1 MKKTVVSVLS
11 AILVLTVAISFVFSG
26 CSGNGNDGDTTT
38 EMPSDAVAAIQTL
51 KLPYSK
57 SDKLNPFTAQSML
70 NQQLSALIYDGLF
83 ALDKNYTPQPLL
95 ASSCIQSGRTLTVS
109 LASAKFSDGS
119 AVSVSDV
126 VASFN
131 SAKTSPQYK
140 TSLAKFESAKVSGK
154 SVVFTLSAD
163 DPYAVNCLTFA
174 VTKKGST
181 EEGAAG
187 CGRYVYTA
195 ENGVGYLKA
204 KGTRNGFSPK
214 KDSITLYDVKELSV
228 LKYALSIGNISFAF
242 DDLRDG
248 SYTRYSASTAEVQ
261 MNNLVYMTFNKSSS
275 ALSSEKIR
283 QAIALAI
290 DKEKIANESFQGHA
304 TAAYTPFNPDWG
316 VISGKDYTQK
326 TDLDAAGKLLDEA
339 GYTTSNG
346 NIRKNSAGKQLSI
359 KLLVNKDNAFK
370 AAAAQSIKTMLEKL
384 KISVTVTS
392 LSEKEYRSA
401 VSSGKYDMYIGE
413 FKLTADMD
421 LSPLLKK
428 GGSVSS
434 GIDVSG
440 KSSTAYDAFLA
451 GTGDVDTF
459 IEVFNSDLPF
469 VPLCYRS
476 GIAVYTRSLNYGG
489 KNHAND
495 VYADIDSWDF
505 HE

>member
-1 MKKTVVSVLS
+1 MKKVTVSVLS
-11 AILVLTVAISFVFSG
+11 VLFALIMAVSLVFSG
-26 CSGNGNDGDTTT
+26 CSGNVGDGNDTT

-83 ALDKNYTPQPLL
+83 ALDKNYTAQPLI

-109 LASAKFSDGS
+109 LSSAKFSDGS
-119 AVSVSDV
+119 AVSASDV

-140 TSLAKFESAKVSGK
+140 SSLAKFESAKVSGK

-163 DPYAVNCLTFA
+163 DPYAINCLTFA

-187 CGRYVYTA
+187 SGRYVYTA

-204 KGTRNGFSPK
+204 KGTRNGFSAK

-228 LKYALSIGNISFAF
+228 LKYALAIGNISFAF

-248 SYTRYSASTAEVQ
+248 SYTRYSASTAEVL

-275 ALSSEKIR
+275 ALSSEKVR
-283 QAIALAI
+283 QAIALAV
-290 DKEKIANESFQGHA
+290 DREKIANESFQGHA

-316 VISGKDYTQK
+316 VTSGKDYTQK

-346 NIRKNSAGKQLSI
+346 GIRKNSAGKQLSI
-359 KLLVNKDNAFK
+359 KILVNKDNGFK
-370 AAAAQSIKTMLEKL
+370 AAAAQSIKAMLEKL
-384 KISVTVTS
+384 KISVTVSS

-401 VSSGKYDMYIGE
+401 VSSGKYDIYIGE
-413 FKLTADMD
+413 VKLTADMD
-421 LSPLLKK
+421 LSSLLKK
-428 GGSVSS
+428 GGSISF
-434 GIDVSG
+434 GIDTSG
-440 KSSTAYDAFLA
+440 KASAAYEAFLA
-451 GTGDVDTF
+451 GTGDVDAF
-459 IEVFNSDLPF
+459 IETFNSDLPF
-469 VPLCYRS
+469 MPLCYRS
-476 GIAVYTRSLNYGG
+476 GIAVYTRSLNYGS

>member
-1 MKKTVVSVLS
+1 MKKVTVSVLS
-11 AILVLTVAISFVFSG
+11 VLLVLITAISLVFSG
-26 CSGNGNDGDTTT
+26 CSGDGDDGNTTT
-38 EMPSDAVAAIQTL
+38 EMPSEAVAAIQTL

-57 SDKLNPFTAQSML
+57 YDKLNPFTAQSML
-70 NQQLSALIYDGLF
+70 NQELSALMYDGLF
-83 ALDKNYTPQPLL
+83 VLDKNYTPQPLL
-95 ASSCIQSGRTLTVS
+95 ASGYSQSGRTLTVS
-109 LASAKFSDGS
+109 LASAKFSNGS
-119 AVSVSDV
+119 AVSASDV

-131 SAKTSPQYK
+131 SAKISPQYK
-140 TSLAKFESAKVSGK
+140 TLLAKFESAKVSGK

-187 CGRYVYTA
+187 SGRYVYTT
-195 ENGVGYLKA
+195 ESGVGYLKA

-214 KDSITLYDVKELSV
+214 KDSITLYDVKDLSV
-228 LKYALSIGNISFAF
+228 QKYALAIGNISFAF

-248 SYTRYSASTAEVQ
+248 SYTRYSASTAEIL
-261 MNNLVYMTFNKSSS
+261 MNNLVYMTFNKSSA
-275 ALSSEKIR
+275 ALSSEKVR
-283 QAIALAI
+283 QAIALAV
-290 DKEKIANESFQGHA
+290 DREKIANESFQGHA
-304 TAAYTPFNPDWG
+304 TAAYTPFNPNWS
-316 VISGKDYTQK
+316 VISGKDYTLK

-346 NIRKNSAGKQLSI
+346 NIRKNSAGKRLSI
-359 KLLVNKDNAFK
+359 RILVNKDNGFK

-384 KISVTVTS
+384 KISVTVTD

-401 VSSGKYDMYIGE
+401 VASGKYDIYIGE
-413 FKLTADMD
+413 VKLTADMD

-440 KSSTAYDAFLA
+440 KASAAYEAFLS
-451 GTGDVDTF
+451 GGDVNTF
-459 IEVFNSDLPF
+459 IDAFNSDLPF
-469 VPLCYRS
+469 LPLCYRS
-476 GIAVYTRSLNYGG
+476 GIAIYTRSLSYGN